1 MRHRGEWMQL
11 PTDDYILETLESG
24 LGLTPA
30 VIAWNIDKGRST
42 VQKRL
47 TPLASAGLIEKVDEK
62 GYYRL
67 TDDGRAYLNGDL
79 DADDLEPN
87 ES

>member
-11 PTDDYILETLESG
+11 PTDDYILETLDTG

-30 VIAWNIDKGRST
+30 VIAWNIDKGRTT

-47 TPLASAGLIEKVDEK
+47 NPLASAGLIERVDEK
-62 GYYRL
+62 GYYRI
-67 TDDGRAYLNGDL
+67 TDDGHAYLEGDL
-79 DADDLEPN
+79 DASELEPA
-87 ES
+87 ED